1 MNRNTATG
9 RTQWSPLTDSFERF
23 LQGKGKGR
31 GGDGENYRRNVEREL
46 ERFVELSNE
55 QEV

>member
-1 MNRNTATG
+1 MDRNTATG
-9 RTQWSPLTDSFERF
+9 RTQWSPLIDSFERF

-31 GGDGENYRRNVEREL
+31 GGGRGDYRRNVEREL